1 MLYAAKQFNTPL
13 PVEETAQARSALE
26 GVEKLSFAPKPGQ
39 SAADLTTEK
48 RKVSNVAKEIL
59 ATL

>member
-13 PVEETAQARSALE
+13 PVETIVQAKSALE
-26 GVEKLSFAPKPGQ
+26 GVEKLSFAPKSGQ
-39 SAADLTTEK
+39 SAADLATEK
-48 RKVSNVAKEIL
+48 RKILNVAKEIL